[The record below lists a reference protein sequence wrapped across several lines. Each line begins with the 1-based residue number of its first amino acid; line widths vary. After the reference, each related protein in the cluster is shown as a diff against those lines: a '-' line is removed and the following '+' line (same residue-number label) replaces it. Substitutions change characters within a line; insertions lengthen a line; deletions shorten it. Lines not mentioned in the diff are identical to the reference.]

1 MATITLSYDSKN
13 TSVRKILEGLL
24 NLGLVKEERT
34 IIAESKNEFS
44 EKTLTKEEKQLK
56 KAFADAIILKRKIER
71 GEIKG
76 TSDIEELLN
85 EIL

>member
-1 MATITLSYDSKN
+1 MATITLSYDSRN

-34 IIAESKNEFS
+34 IIAESKSEFAD
-44 EKTLTKEEKQLK
+44 ENLTKEEKQLK
-56 KAFADAIILKRKIER
+56 KALASALIMKRKIEQ
-71 GEIKG
+71 GEIDG
-76 TSDIEELLN
+76 TSNIDDLLN

>member
-1 MATITLSYDSKN
+1 MAIITLSYDSKN

-44 EKTLTKEEKQLK
+44 EKTLTKESLVRMIQSINRNNCIFFRFL
-56 KAFADAIILKRKIER
+56 
-71 GEIKG
+71 
-76 TSDIEELLN
+76 
-85 EIL
+85 